1 MEMEGLIHLIFDFST
16 FIIIMVMTLTVIIVA
31 RKAIQYYNQKSILDY
46 KRYITS
52 MGLKKYVDDTLDEY
66 ITDFI
71 EEYLTTNPKY
81 IDKTYINSE
90 DEKELLQNILTQVI
104 MYIPD
109 SFKEQ
114 MRNVYNIDRI
124 IDNDGTTG
132 FTDIITRKVYN
143 KILTLAVTANT
154 VKDNGQIPLHT
165 LMEDQDN

>member
-1 MEMEGLIHLIFDFST
+1 
-16 FIIIMVMTLTVIIVA
+16 
-31 RKAIQYYNQKSILDY
+31 
-46 KRYITS
+46 

-81 IDKTYINSE
+81 IEKTFINSE

-104 MYIPD
+104 MYIPE

-124 IDNDGTTG
+124 VDNDGTTG
-132 FTDIITRKVYN
+132 FTDLVTRKVYN

-154 VKDNGQIPLHT
+154 VKDNGQIPLHN
-165 LMEDQDN
+165 LMGDQNN

>member
-1 MEMEGLIHLIFDFST
+1 MEMEELIHLIFNGGLSLLMISLGIA
-16 FIIIMVMTLTVIIVA
+16 IIFVS

-46 KRYITS
+46 KVYMTS

-81 IDKTYINSE
+81 IDKTYVNSE
-90 DEKELLQNILTQVI
+90 DEKELLSAILTQVI
-104 MYIPD
+104 MYIPE

-132 FTDIITRKVYN
+132 FTDLITRRVYN

-154 VKDNGQIPLHT
+154 VKDNGQIPLYN
-165 LMEDQDN
+165 LMEDQNN

>member
-1 MEMEGLIHLIFDFST
+1 MEMAELIHLIFDCCIAIVLIV
-16 FIIIMVMTLTVIIVA
+16 IIFAVIIVA
-31 RKAIQYYNQKSILDY
+31 RKAIQYFNQKSILDY
-46 KRYITS
+46 KVYMTS

-90 DEKELLQNILTQVI
+90 DEKELLQTILTQVI

-124 IDNDGTTG
+124 VDNDGTTG
-132 FTDIITRKVYN
+132 FTDLVTRKVYN

-165 LMEDQDN
+165 LMEDQNN